1 MPNWRWWC
9 RCHTVSGNKC
19 SQHGQGKG
27 VEFQSTAPS
36 FQFTM
41 RKTNSNTHQFNERL
55 PDGYL
60 RIRYKLS
67 E

>member
-1 MPNWRWWC
+1 M
-9 RCHTVSGNKC
+9 
-19 SQHGQGKG
+19 
-27 VEFQSTAPS
+27 EFQSTAPS

-41 RKTNSNTHQFNERL
+41 RKTNSDTHQFNERL